1 MKLIFSRE
9 VSERFTGLGVYCAE
23 LVGVNIDVENH
34 ELPVYISEAVE
45 SVKKEHVLESLVQNK
60 FIRAYRDFFWRIGI
74 DPTKTRPSAEALLR
88 RVLAG
93 KDFPR
98 INPLVDVYNVVS
110 MQSLL
115 PIAAFDVEK
124 LKGELLMR
132 FAEVGESFL
141 GIGMDKPVTLTGKEV
156 VVRDDEKLVAIYPY
170 RDADVT
176 KVTSATRHVFLMVC
190 GVPGIDSNYLQSTGE
205 NLVKQVMKFCG
216 GTPIIQYLAVA

>member
-1 MKLIFSRE
+1 MKLNFSKE
-9 VSERFTGLGVYCAE
+9 VGERFTGLGVYCAE
-23 LVGVNIDVENH
+23 LVDVNNHVENR
-34 ELPVYISEAVE
+34 ELVAYISSAVE
-45 SVKKEHVLESLVQNK
+45 NIKKEHVLERLVQNK
-60 FIRAYRDFFWRIGI
+60 FVRAYRDFFWRIGI

-93 KDFPR
+93 RDFPR

-124 LKGELLMR
+124 LKGELLMK
-132 FAEVGESFL
+132 FANVGELFL
-141 GIGMDKPVTLTGKEV
+141 GIGMDKPVALTGKEV

-170 RDADVT
+170 RDADAT

-190 GVPGIDSNYLQSTGE
+190 GVPGIELDYLQNTGE
-205 NLVKQVMKFCG
+205 TLVKQVMKFCG
-216 GTPIIQYLAVA
+216 GTPLTQYLATA